1 MARAKRENATIAGP
15 SSPPVF
21 RQLAPHEAE
30 ALLERNHVGR
40 MAFTFHDSVDIEPIS
55 YVYTHGW
62 LYGRTSHGTKL
73 AILTHHHWVAFE
85 VDEVAGQFD
94 WRSVVIKG
102 EFEIVPADLSGP
114 DALAYIKALELLRQL
129 APDTWTEHDRVPFR
143 NVLFRIHIDEIIG
156 REATSTQSRTD

>member
-1 MARAKRENATIAGP
+1 MASANKEQARTTGA

-21 RQLAPHEAE
+21 RQLAHHEAE

-40 MAFTFHDSVDIEPIS
+40 LAFTLHDSVDIEPIS

-102 EFEIVPADLSGP
+102 EFEIIPADLSGP

-129 APDTWTEHDRVPFR
+129 APDTWTEHDRVAFR
-143 NVLFRIHIDEIIG
+143 NVLFRIHINEISG
-156 REATSTQSRTD
+156 REATSTQS

>member
-1 MARAKRENATIAGP
+1 MARANNEQAIPTGS

-21 RQLAPHEAE
+21 RQLAHHEAE

-40 MAFTFHDSVDIEPIS
+40 LAFTLHDSVDIEPIS

-102 EFEIVPADLSGP
+102 EFEIIPADLSGP

-129 APDTWTEHDRVPFR
+129 APDTWTEHDRVAFR
-143 NVLFRIHIDEIIG
+143 NVLFRIHINEISG
-156 REATSTQSRTD
+156 REATSTQS

>member
-1 MARAKRENATIAGP
+1 MASANKEHARMTGS

-21 RQLAPHEAE
+21 RQLAHHEAE

-40 MAFTFHDSVDIEPIS
+40 LAFTLHDSVDIEPIS

-102 EFEIVPADLSGP
+102 EFEIIPADLSGP

-129 APDTWTEHDRVPFR
+129 EPDTWTEHDRAAFR
-143 NVLFRIHIDEIIG
+143 NVLFRIHINEISG
-156 REATSTQSRTD
+156 REATSTQS

>member
-1 MARAKRENATIAGP
+1 MASANKDQARTTGA

-21 RQLAPHEAE
+21 RQLAHHEAE

-40 MAFTFHDSVDIEPIS
+40 LAFTLHDSVDIEPIS

-73 AILTHHHWVAFE
+73 TILTHHHWVAFE

-102 EFEIVPADLSGP
+102 EFEIIPADLSGP

-129 APDTWTEHDRVPFR
+129 APDTWTEHDRVAFR
-143 NVLFRIHIDEIIG
+143 NVLFRIHINEISG
-156 REATSTQSRTD
+156 REATSTQS